1 MQSYATPISDTT
13 HQQISDQHEFN
24 THSKRI
30 SKNTFDITSFIPQLF
45 TFHLNIVV
53 GFTAINILAK
63 YQTISRQILSLILP

>member
-24 THSKRI
+24 THSERI

-45 TFHLNIVV
+45 TFHLNIIV
-53 GFTAINILAK
+53 GFAAINILAK
-63 YQTISRQILSLILP
+63 YQIMSQQMLSLIFP